1 MTFETFD
8 PRPNAG
14 SSGCSKEDR
23 VEPTNDQDP
32 SYYHRVV
39 DCQWA
44 CPAHTNV
51 PG

>member
-1 MTFETFD
+1 MARTDTD
-8 PRPNAG
+8 N
-14 SSGCSKEDR
+14 
-23 VEPTNDQDP
+23 P

-51 PG
+51 PE